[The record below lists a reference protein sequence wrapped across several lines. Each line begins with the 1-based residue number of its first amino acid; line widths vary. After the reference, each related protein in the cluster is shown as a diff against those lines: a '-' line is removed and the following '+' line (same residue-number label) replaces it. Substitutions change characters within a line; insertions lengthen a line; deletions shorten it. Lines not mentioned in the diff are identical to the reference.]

1 MKSFLKGKRNIA
13 LLLAALFLL
22 LPQAAFAAVNVT
34 AQATQPSVQAGD
46 TVEVTLTLQGK
57 SMATAEGVFTYD
69 PKLLTYKESDGG
81 ASDGFVNMVSAA
93 KGGSDTLSARIRFT
107 AAGAG
112 TANIAFSI
120 EKVLG
125 YDGKDQGSAQASVSV
140 TVAAPAPTPAPTP
153 IDYAAKGVAAQN
165 VQGAS
170 ENLYIWRS
178 LENVTLPSG
187 YTETT
192 LDYHG
197 ETIAAATAADSDAP
211 TLLYLSNAAG
221 DKGSYYIF
229 NAQSDKLYVYQTV
242 SSVSKSYIILEP
254 DGSVTPPD
262 GFTQTTLTIGE
273 TQYTAW
279 KAQDAQG
286 DVYLLYARN
295 PDGEKGYY
303 VYNPADES
311 MQRYAVMPAR
321 PVEPTLPPEAAA
333 PTPAPAAQTPASTP
347 TKGITLSNAVFYV
360 MCGGNVLLILGAI
373 LLAVSY
379 MAENKRRKRRAA
391 ARKAGRTRIQDQNIE
406 Q

>member
-1 MKSFLKGKRNIA
+1 MKSVLTGKRNIA
-13 LLLAALFLL
+13 LLLAALLLL

-46 TVEVTLTLQGK
+46 TVEVTLTVQGK
-57 SMATAEGVFTYD
+57 GMAAAEGVFTYD
-69 PKLLTYKESDGG
+69 PKLLTYAESDGG

-107 AAGAG
+107 AAAAG

-125 YDGKDQGSAQASVSV
+125 YDGKDQGSVQANVSV
-140 TVAAPAPTPAPTP
+140 TVAAAAPTPAPTP
-153 IDYAAKGVAAQN
+153 IDYATKGVAAQN

-192 LDYHG
+192 LEYHG
-197 ETIAAATAADSDAP
+197 ETVAAATVADSDAP

-221 DKGSYYIF
+221 DKGNYYIF
-229 NAQSDKLYVYQTV
+229 NAHSDKLSVYQTV

-254 DGSVTPPD
+254 DSSATPPD
-262 GFTQTTLTIGE
+262 GFTQTTLTIDD
-273 TQYTAW
+273 TQYAAW

-295 PDGEKGYY
+295 PDGEVGYY
-303 VYNPADES
+303 VYNPKDAS

-321 PVEPTLPPEAAA
+321 PLEPTLPPEAAA
-333 PTPAPAAQTPASTP
+333 PTPAPAAETPESAP
-347 TKGITLSNAVFYV
+347 TTGITLSNAVFYI
-360 MCGGNVLLILGAI
+360 MCGGNVLLVIGAI
-373 LLAVSY
+373 LLIISY
-379 MAENKRRKRRAA
+379 VMENRRRKRRAA
-391 ARKAGRTRIQDQNIE
+391 ARKAGRTRVQDQNIE